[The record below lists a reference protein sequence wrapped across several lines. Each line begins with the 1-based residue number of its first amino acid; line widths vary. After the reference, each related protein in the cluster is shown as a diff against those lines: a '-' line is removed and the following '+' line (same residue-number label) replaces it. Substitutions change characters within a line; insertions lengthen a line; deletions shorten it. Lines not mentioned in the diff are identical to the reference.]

1 MVSTGGNIRPQVGDV
16 GASGVTLDQATITA
30 GSVTTLTAGTV
41 NVTSAL
47 TVSGGA
53 NLQNVS
59 GFFWRGTHSSG
70 ITGLLSGVSCKGFM
84 RMDMSGQAIYVAYWV
99 SA

>member
-1 MVSTGGNIRPQVGDV
+1 LVGLGGQTQPTIGNPGPDTIVASGQSISGINNLSLTGG
-16 GASGVTLDQATITA
+16 
-30 GSVTTLTAGTV
+30 
-41 NVTSAL
+41 L

-53 NLQNVS
+53 NLQGVT
-59 GFFWRGTHSSG
+59 GFFWKGVHSSG

>member
-1 MVSTGGNIRPQVGDV
+1 MTGQGGETRSTLGNADPNTLLG
-16 GASGVTLDQATITA
+16 SGVTLSGVGTINAQTLN
-30 GSVTTLTAGTV
+30 VTTG
-41 NVTSAL
+41 L
-47 TVSGGA
+47 TVSGGT

-59 GFFWRGTHSSG
+59 GFFWRGVHSSG

-84 RMDMSGQAIYVAYWV
+84 RMEMSGQGIYVAYWV

>member
-1 MVSTGGNIRPQVGDV
+1 MVGIGGQIAPYIGNPSAD
-16 GASGVTLDQATITA
+16 TI
-30 GSVTTLTAGTV
+30 
-41 NVTSAL
+41 VTSGATFSGITNFPGGIL
-47 TVSGGA
+47 VSGGT

-59 GFFWRGTHSSG
+59 GFFWRGVHTSG

-84 RMDMSGQAIYVAYWV
+84 RMEMSGQGVYVAYWV